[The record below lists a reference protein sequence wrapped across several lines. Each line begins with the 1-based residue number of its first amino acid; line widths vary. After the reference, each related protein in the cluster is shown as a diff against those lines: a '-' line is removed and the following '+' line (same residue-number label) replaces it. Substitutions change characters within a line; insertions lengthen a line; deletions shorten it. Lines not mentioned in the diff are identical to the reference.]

1 MALPRIW
8 LKRFTPMM
16 LRATTTMGA
25 KRPPS
30 FVLPATTSSAPRRA
44 LAGRAGTAVAAT
56 LEPIGAEDL
65 KPMPRALTGAARE
78 REPAMADMFVDR
90 ACVRVRVVVA
100 ARARRPRLGPGGF
113 FRFRHLAESRAAAG
127 GATSASRL
135 FPTWGEKDES
145 SNRRNARCPRGSSG
159 VFALFSRSDSASG
172 TFFNFFERFSS
183 SPRSRA
189 GSPVPP
195 RAFRP
200 SPLALVARSRGGF
213 PGPPA
218 GVPPLPPRARRSF
231 AMSSASTDSPPSA
244 VSPSALAWEV
254 ATRVPL
260 ALLCARYAGF
270 AFQRLRL
277 PQISAHL
284 LVGVLAGPHVSGLV
298 GASLTSR
305 LAWVDETCL
314 AVIGVAAGSELRL
327 AELRKNPRPTL
338 AMVASLV
345 VVTWVFVFTAFLAV
359 GRRLAFLAELGPAHV
374 VAVGSLVATLAV
386 ARSPASA
393 IAILR
398 EMDARGP
405 FCARVLEVTVVKDVV
420 VVLLF
425 ALNLELVAISGV
437 RFDPSTLDP
446 RPLDD
451 DLNDDGSRNLPGR
464 SPGAETL
471 ALVAALA
478 RPAASL
484 VGSVLAGGV
493 AGVGLGHVLRLGAA
507 AVLPT
512 TAERGAPGAAP
523 RGGEGTLRGRAF
535 VVLRPALVLACS
547 ASAFLAASF
556 ARLEPLLL
564 CVAAGAVA
572 ANRRH
577 ERGDAERRALG
588 ACVDAPRREPTSR
601 SSPPPARRSP
611 SRA

>member
-1 MALPRIW
+1 
-8 LKRFTPMM
+8 
-16 LRATTTMGA
+16 
-25 KRPPS
+25 
-30 FVLPATTSSAPRRA
+30 
-44 LAGRAGTAVAAT
+44 
-56 LEPIGAEDL
+56 
-65 KPMPRALTGAARE
+65 
-78 REPAMADMFVDR
+78 
-90 ACVRVRVVVA
+90 
-100 ARARRPRLGPGGF
+100 
-113 FRFRHLAESRAAAG
+113 
-127 GATSASRL
+127 
-135 FPTWGEKDES
+135 
-145 SNRRNARCPRGSSG
+145 
-159 VFALFSRSDSASG
+159 
-172 TFFNFFERFSS
+172 
-183 SPRSRA
+183 
-189 GSPVPP
+189 
-195 RAFRP
+195 
-200 SPLALVARSRGGF
+200 
-213 PGPPA
+213 
-218 GVPPLPPRARRSF
+218 
-231 AMSSASTDSPPSA
+231 MSSASTDSPPSA

-451 DLNDDGSRNLPGR
+451 DDDGSRNLPGR
-464 SPGAETL
+464 SPGAKTL

-588 ACVDAPRREPTSR
+588 ACVDALAPGTNLAFFTLAGAALPFASVSAARTAGVAACVVCARLFALYHAAPLGCDLGGDDVAGRAKSAGDRAR
-601 SSPPPARRSP
+601 SSSPGGGLLADAAERRLDAHRSAAWMGYVTQAGVALGLSRVAVARFPEMGDEFAAVSAAAIVANQIIGPPMFRRAIVLAGEDGRRGGEP
-611 SRA
+611 EGAGGGGKEEEGGGA

>member
-1 MALPRIW
+1 
-8 LKRFTPMM
+8 
-16 LRATTTMGA
+16 
-25 KRPPS
+25 
-30 FVLPATTSSAPRRA
+30 
-44 LAGRAGTAVAAT
+44 
-56 LEPIGAEDL
+56 
-65 KPMPRALTGAARE
+65 
-78 REPAMADMFVDR
+78 
-90 ACVRVRVVVA
+90 
-100 ARARRPRLGPGGF
+100 
-113 FRFRHLAESRAAAG
+113 
-127 GATSASRL
+127 
-135 FPTWGEKDES
+135 
-145 SNRRNARCPRGSSG
+145 
-159 VFALFSRSDSASG
+159 
-172 TFFNFFERFSS
+172 
-183 SPRSRA
+183 
-189 GSPVPP
+189 
-195 RAFRP
+195 
-200 SPLALVARSRGGF
+200 
-213 PGPPA
+213 
-218 GVPPLPPRARRSF
+218 
-231 AMSSASTDSPPSA
+231 MSSADSPPSA

-446 RPLDD
+446 RPLD
-451 DLNDDGSRNLPGR
+451 
-464 SPGAETL
+464 
-471 ALVAALA
+471 
-478 RPAASL
+478 
-484 VGSVLAGGV
+484 
-493 AGVGLGHVLRLGAA
+493 
-507 AVLPT
+507 
-512 TAERGAPGAAP
+512 AP
-523 RGGEGTLRGRAF
+523 RAWGHPST
-535 VVLRPALVLACS
+535 
-547 ASAFLAASF
+547 
-556 ARLEPLLL
+556 
-564 CVAAGAVA
+564 
-572 ANRRH
+572 
-577 ERGDAERRALG
+577 
-588 ACVDAPRREPTSR
+588 PRR
-601 SSPPPARRSP
+601 
-611 SRA
+611 

>member
-1 MALPRIW
+1 
-8 LKRFTPMM
+8 
-16 LRATTTMGA
+16 
-25 KRPPS
+25 
-30 FVLPATTSSAPRRA
+30 
-44 LAGRAGTAVAAT
+44 
-56 LEPIGAEDL
+56 
-65 KPMPRALTGAARE
+65 
-78 REPAMADMFVDR
+78 
-90 ACVRVRVVVA
+90 
-100 ARARRPRLGPGGF
+100 
-113 FRFRHLAESRAAAG
+113 
-127 GATSASRL
+127 
-135 FPTWGEKDES
+135 
-145 SNRRNARCPRGSSG
+145 
-159 VFALFSRSDSASG
+159 
-172 TFFNFFERFSS
+172 
-183 SPRSRA
+183 
-189 GSPVPP
+189 
-195 RAFRP
+195 
-200 SPLALVARSRGGF
+200 
-213 PGPPA
+213 
-218 GVPPLPPRARRSF
+218 
-231 AMSSASTDSPPSA
+231 MSSASTDSPPSA

-437 RFDPSTLDP
+437 RFDPSTSTLDP
-446 RPLDD
+446 
-451 DLNDDGSRNLPGR
+451 S
-464 SPGAETL
+464 
-471 ALVAALA
+471 
-478 RPAASL
+478 
-484 VGSVLAGGV
+484 
-493 AGVGLGHVLRLGAA
+493 
-507 AVLPT
+507 T
-512 TAERGAPGAAP
+512 T
-523 RGGEGTLRGRAF
+523 T
-535 VVLRPALVLACS
+535 
-547 ASAFLAASF
+547 
-556 ARLEPLLL
+556 
-564 CVAAGAVA
+564 
-572 ANRRH
+572 
-577 ERGDAERRALG
+577 
-588 ACVDAPRREPTSR
+588 
-601 SSPPPARRSP
+601 
-611 SRA
+611 

>member
-1 MALPRIW
+1 
-8 LKRFTPMM
+8 
-16 LRATTTMGA
+16 
-25 KRPPS
+25 
-30 FVLPATTSSAPRRA
+30 
-44 LAGRAGTAVAAT
+44 
-56 LEPIGAEDL
+56 
-65 KPMPRALTGAARE
+65 
-78 REPAMADMFVDR
+78 
-90 ACVRVRVVVA
+90 
-100 ARARRPRLGPGGF
+100 
-113 FRFRHLAESRAAAG
+113 
-127 GATSASRL
+127 
-135 FPTWGEKDES
+135 
-145 SNRRNARCPRGSSG
+145 
-159 VFALFSRSDSASG
+159 
-172 TFFNFFERFSS
+172 
-183 SPRSRA
+183 
-189 GSPVPP
+189 
-195 RAFRP
+195 
-200 SPLALVARSRGGF
+200 
-213 PGPPA
+213 
-218 GVPPLPPRARRSF
+218 
-231 AMSSASTDSPPSA
+231 MSSADSPPSA

-451 DLNDDGSRNLPGR
+451 DDDGSRNLPGR
-464 SPGAETL
+464 SPGAKTL

-588 ACVDAPRREPTSR
+588 ACVDALAPGTNLAFFTLAGAALPFASVSAARTAGVAACVVCARLFALYHAAPLGCDLGGDDVAGRAKSAGDRAR
-601 SSPPPARRSP
+601 SSSPGGGLLADAAERRLDAHRSAAWMGYVTQAGVALGLSRVAVARFPEMGDEFAAVSAAAIVANQIIGPPMFRRAIVLAGEDGRRGGSRRGRGAEGRRRRGRARDELCDSLLL
-611 SRA
+611 